1 MKLGM
6 LNQRLLRRN
15 HQKVVFVALAVV
27 LLAGGSAWAYHDQTQ
42 KLPRKAAALTKKTDT
57 LKDELAAFYTT
68 KEQVFIKP
76 DMVTVGPK
84 TLKTSRGN

>member
-1 MKLGM
+1 MA
-6 LNQRLLRRN
+6 
-15 HQKVVFVALAVV
+15 FVALAVV

-42 KLPRKAAALTKKTDT
+42 KAAAQEAAALTKKTDT

-76 DMVTVGPK
+76 DMVTVSQK
-84 TLKTSRGN
+84 NSQNKSRKLKIQKSILN